1 MMKSR
6 SIQTVWLG
14 AAVVAVGVAAL
25 VGCRTA
31 ASLGLPVG
39 ATTNKLM
46 PTVAEIRESAGH
58 RQELPTELAK
68 MALPPHRVEA
78 GDLLVLEPNDF
89 NSPVRLQA
97 DQMVQQDGTIDLGQ
111 YGRVVVVGRSTA
123 EIQQEVTALVSRIE
137 IAKHDNGIEL
147 ASHRSD
153 GTLASQADYAVNVR
167 LVNQDSATY
176 YVMGEVNAP
185 GSYPLVGNE
194 TVLDALIAAGGMSTR
209 ANDHKVILVRPQTD
223 GQPRVVLAV
232 CYQQILQLGD
242 VTTNYQLLPGDRIY
256 VPAISIWEDIKQ
268 SLNIGGEKSCPHC
281 RDYSR
286 K

>member
-1 MMKSR
+1 MKPFPIS
-6 SIQTVWLG
+6 TLCL
-14 AAVVAVGVAAL
+14 AVIATAVGLSCL

-39 ATTNKLM
+39 ATTNRLM
-46 PTVAEIRESAGH
+46 PTVAEMRQTAGH
-58 RQELPTELAK
+58 RAELPTELAK

-97 DQMVQQDGTIDLGQ
+97 DQVVQQDGTIDLGA
-111 YGRVVVVGRSTA
+111 YGRLVVVGRSTA
-123 EIQQEVTALVSRIE
+123 EIQQEVNAVVSRIE
-137 IAKHDNGIEL
+137 IAKQQSNIEL
-147 ASHRSD
+147 AAHRSHD
-153 GTLASQADYAVNVR
+153 HSSAAQPDYGVNVR
-167 LVNQDSATY
+167 LVNQDSATF

-194 TVLDALIAAGGMSTR
+194 TVFDALIAAGGLSTK
-209 ANDHKVILVRPQTD
+209 ANDHKVILVRPQSD
-223 GQPRVVLAV
+223 GQPRVVLPV

-268 SLNIGGEKSCPHC
+268 TLNVGGEKSCPHC

-286 K
+286 